1 MPPHPQPLPLGP
13 LERQVLETLW
23 AHGPLAVRDVIR
35 HLPTDYAYTTIAT
48 VLGNLKRKGC
58 VDTIRQGRATVYRP
72 TRTPAEH
79 DAADMRGILAASA
92 DRSATILRF
101 ADSISA
107 DDLALLRAHL
117 NAAGSDSAGTGS
129 ADAGSAD
136 ADSADTA
143 PEAGA

>member
-1 MPPHPQPLPLGP
+1 MAPQPLPLGP

-23 AHGPLAVRDVIR
+23 AHGPLPVRGVIR
-35 HLPTDYAYTTIAT
+35 QLPADYAYTTIAT
-48 VLGNLKRKGC
+48 VLGNLRRKGC
-58 VDTIRQGRATVYRP
+58 VDAVRQGRSTVYRP

-92 DRSATILRF
+92 DRTATILRF

-117 NAAGSDSAGTGS
+117 NAADSG
-129 ADAGSAD
+129 
-136 ADSADTA
+136 SADTA
-143 PEAGA
+143 PEEDTAPEAGV

>member
-1 MPPHPQPLPLGP
+1 MSPQSQPQPLTLGP

-23 AHGPLAVRDVIR
+23 AHGPLPVRGVIE
-35 HLPTDYAYTTIAT
+35 HLPTEYAYTTIAT
-48 VLGNLKRKGC
+48 VLTNLKRKGC
-58 VDTIRQGRATVYRP
+58 VDTVRQGRSTVYRP

-117 NAAGSDSAGTGS
+117 SAADTSA
-129 ADAGSAD
+129 ADTNST
-136 ADSADTA
+136 DTA
-143 PEAGA
+143 PEAGV